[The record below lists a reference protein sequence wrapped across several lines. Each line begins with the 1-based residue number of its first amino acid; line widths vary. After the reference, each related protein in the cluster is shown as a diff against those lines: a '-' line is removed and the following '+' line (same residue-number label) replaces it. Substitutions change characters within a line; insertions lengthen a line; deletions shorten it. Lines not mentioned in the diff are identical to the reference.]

1 LSKPIDLQAGQSVQN
16 LARFDTAGDL
26 TINSPSSSGSVLVV
40 GTSSRVE
47 SLDMSLRRAGR
58 FDKEIALGIP
68 DEKARIEILEIVCG
82 KIKLHPNVCLKKLAR
97 LTPGYVGA
105 DLHALVREAS
115 ISAVNR

>member
-1 LSKPIDLQAGQSVQN
+1 MNVLPAG
-16 LARFDTAGDL
+16 R
-26 TINSPSSSGSVLVV
+26 VLVI

-47 SLDMSLRRAGR
+47 SLDMALRRAGR

-82 KIKLHPNVCLKKLAR
+82 KMKLNSDICLKQLAR

-105 DLHALVREAS
+105 DLYALAREAS
-115 ISAVNR
+115 VSAVNR